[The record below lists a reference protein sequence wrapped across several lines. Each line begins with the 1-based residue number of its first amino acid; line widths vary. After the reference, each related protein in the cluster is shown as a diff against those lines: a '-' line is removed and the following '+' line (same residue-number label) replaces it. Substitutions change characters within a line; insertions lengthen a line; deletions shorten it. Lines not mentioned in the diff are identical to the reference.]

1 MLGIWGFLVK
11 GKGEVKVNFTQEQV
25 MEVQIGNRG
34 IALLFL

>member
-1 MLGIWGFLVK
+1 MLRILGFLVN

-25 MEVQIGNRG
+25 MKVQIGSRG